1 MTSGVME
8 PMTRRAYPGTVNSPV
23 RDSPVGA
30 LLREWRQLRRLSQ
43 LELALA
49 ADSSTRH
56 LSCVETGRAMPS
68 RAMVLKLCE
77 TLDVPLRERNTVLL
91 AGGFA
96 PEYRETGLDDT
107 DSDGARTALATVLAA
122 HEPYPAVAVDRH
134 WNVVS
139 TNRAMGLF
147 GDAVPAAS
155 DGRPANVYRLALTP
169 DPPDAQVRMVNFTEV
184 RTYLL
189 ERLLRQV
196 RATGDPVLRALYD
209 EVSAYPVPPDDS
221 ACSAPIPVGPF
232 AVPLRIDTP
241 AGELRLF
248 STMVTFGAPAD
259 VTLAELAVEL
269 FYPLDDHTATTL
281 RALDATAPYDWSTPL
296 RPDVLA

>member
-1 MTSGVME
+1 M
-8 PMTRRAYPGTVNSPV
+8 NSP
-23 RDSPVGA
+23 RDSPVGT
-30 LLREWRQLRRLSQ
+30 LLREWRQRRRLSQ

-49 ADSSTRH
+49 AESSTRH
-56 LSCVETGRAMPS
+56 LSYVETGRAKPS

-96 PEYRETGLDDT
+96 PEYRETGLDDA
-107 DSDGARTALATVLAA
+107 DGTRTALDTVLAA

-134 WNVVS
+134 WNVVT

-147 GDAVPAAS
+147 GAIPDLPG
-155 DGRPANVYRLALTP
+155 DRPPNVYRLALTP
-169 DPPDAQVRMVNFTEV
+169 DPPDAPIRTVNFAEV

-189 ERLLRQV
+189 ERLHRQV
-196 RATGDPVLRALYD
+196 RATGDPVLRALYN
-209 EVSAYPVPPDDS
+209 EVVAYPVPPDEGPDP
-221 ACSAPIPVGPF
+221 APIPVGPF
-232 AVPLRIDTP
+232 AVPLRIHTP

-269 FYPLDDHTATTL
+269 FYPLDDTTATTL
-281 RALDATAPYDWSTPL
+281 RALYETPPPPPEPARGIRSAPITPSSGG
-296 RPDVLA
+296 

>member
-1 MTSGVME
+1 M
-8 PMTRRAYPGTVNSPV
+8 
-23 RDSPVGA
+23 GA
-30 LLREWRQLRRLSQ
+30 LLREWRQRRRLSQ

-49 ADSSTRH
+49 AESSTRH
-56 LSCVETGRAMPS
+56 LSYVETGRAQPS
-68 RAMVLKLCE
+68 RAMVLKLCR
-77 TLDVPLRERNTVLL
+77 TLDVPLRERNTLLL

-96 PEYRETGLDDT
+96 PEYRETGLDGT
-107 DSDGARTALATVLAA
+107 DSDGTRTALDTVLAA

-134 WNVVS
+134 WNVVT

-147 GDAVPAAS
+147 GDAPPATP

-169 DPPDAQVRMVNFTEV
+169 DPPDAPVRMVNFAEV

-196 RATGDPVLRALYD
+196 RATGDPVLRGLYD

-221 ACSAPIPVGPF
+221 PDPAPIPVGPF
-232 AVPLRIDTP
+232 AVPLRIRTP

-259 VTLAELAVEL
+259 VTLAEIAVEL
-269 FYPLDDHTATTL
+269 FYPLDDTTAATL
-281 RALDATAPYDWSTPL
+281 RALYDAVPPST
-296 RPDVLA
+296 

>member
-8 PMTRRAYPGTVNSPV
+8 PMTRRAYPGTVNSPA

-30 LLREWRQLRRLSQ
+30 LLREWRQRRRMSQ
-43 LELALA
+43 LDLALA
-49 ADSSTRH
+49 ADSSARH
-56 LSCVETGRAMPS
+56 LSCVETGRAKPS

-96 PEYRETGLDDT
+96 PEYRETGLDT
-107 DSDGARTALATVLAA
+107 DADGARTALDTVLAA

-134 WNVVS
+134 WNVVT

-147 GDAVPAAS
+147 GETAPTTP

-169 DPPDAQVRMVNFTEV
+169 DPPDAPIRMVNFTEV

-209 EVSAYPVPPDDS
+209 EVSAYPVPPEDIPS
-221 ACSAPIPVGPF
+221 PAPIPVGPF
-232 AVPLRIDTP
+232 AVPLRIHTP

-269 FYPLDDHTATTL
+269 FYPLDEHTATTL
-281 RALDATAPYDWSTPL
+281 RALDATTPHDYSTPVH
-296 RPDVLA
+296 PNAFA

>member
-1 MTSGVME
+1 MTSEVME
-8 PMTRRAYPGTVNSPV
+8 RMTPRTYPGTVNSPV

-30 LLREWRQLRRLSQ
+30 LLREWRQRRRMSQ
-43 LELALA
+43 LDLALA
-49 ADSSTRH
+49 AESSTRH
-56 LSCVETGRAMPS
+56 LSCVETGRAKPS

-107 DSDGARTALATVLAA
+107 DTDGARTALETVLAA

-134 WNVVS
+134 WNVVT

-147 GDAVPAAS
+147 GETAPTAP

-169 DPPDAQVRMVNFTEV
+169 DPPDAPIRMVNFTEV

-209 EVSAYPVPPDDS
+209 EVSAYPVAAADS
-221 ACSAPIPVGPF
+221 PCPAPIPVGPF
-232 AVPLRIDTP
+232 AVPLRIATP

-269 FYPLDDHTATTL
+269 FYPLDDHTASAL
-281 RALDATAPYDWSTPL
+281 RALYDSAPGGS
-296 RPDVLA
+296 